1 MVVHR
6 SELASRCDR
15 LESIENQTYFCHHDS
30 LGRFH
35 SRVYN
40 GNVGE
45 NPTSGTNS
53 VQLALSLYTKQKYY
67 SRRNEAGVYISSNGS
82 T

>member
-15 LESIENQTYFCHHDS
+15 LESSENQTYFHHHDS
-30 LGRFH
+30 LGRLH

-45 NPTSGTNS
+45 KSTPGTHS
-53 VQLALSLYTKQKYY
+53 VQFALSLYTKQKYY
-67 SRRNEAGVYISSNGS
+67 SRRIEAGVYISSNGS